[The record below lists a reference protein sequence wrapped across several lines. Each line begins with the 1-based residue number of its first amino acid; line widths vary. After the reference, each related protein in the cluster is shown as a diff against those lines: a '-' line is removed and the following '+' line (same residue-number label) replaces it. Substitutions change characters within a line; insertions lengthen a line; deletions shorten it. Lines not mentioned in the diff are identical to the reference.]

1 MCFLLYYLRNTHPPP
16 LLTVC
21 SKTSRT
27 TSFGVFCPIGWRF
40 VIQLNNY
47 GTYLKKIERSELVF
61 HKLRIYFVEKI
72 KFETRQI
79 QLSSE
84 GVRSRRSVLA
94 ISVSLRQFNSYFE
107 HPPTSISPVQR
118 KISVTLFYR
127 KKVLFASKL
136 S

>member
-27 TSFGVFCPIGWRF
+27 TSFGFFVPIGERF

-61 HKLRIYFVEKI
+61 HKLQIYFVEKI
-72 KFETRQI
+72 KFETRQF
-79 QLSSE
+79 QFSSE

-94 ISVSLRQFNSYFE
+94 FSVSLRQFNSYFE
-107 HPPTSISPVQR
+107 HPHPLHKPSTEKNICHTFFQE
-118 KISVTLFYR
+118 KGALC
-127 KKVLFASKL
+127 K
-136 S
+136 